1 MRGDTQGLWL
11 ACCAVLDAA
20 GRGDLAD
27 RLMTHY
33 PQPEEEEVPDA
44 G

>member
-1 MRGDTQGLWL
+1 MSRGLWL

-27 RLMTHY
+27 RLMAHY
-33 PQPEEEEVPDA
+33 PEPDEEEAHGA

>member
-1 MRGDTQGLWL
+1 MTARGLWL

-20 GRGDLAD
+20 GRADLAD

-33 PQPEEEEVPDA
+33 PQQDEEEAEQCA
-44 G
+44 S

>member
-20 GRGDLAD
+20 GRADLAD

-33 PQPEEEEVPDA
+33 PQPEEEEVPDV
-44 G
+44 

>member
-1 MRGDTQGLWL
+1 MTAQGLWL

-33 PQPEEEEVPDA
+33 PKPEEDNHADVN
-44 G
+44 